1 LRSLSEISMHEVWA
15 LLGAKAIAA
24 TKGFTDFRP
33 QSVAKHL
40 STTIIFAVIAVG
52 MFLVSR
58 SLTVF
63 LISKVRVALEPLHD
77 LMSVVLLGLFLSL
90 NFMSLILSY
99 ATLFTSREVEFF
111 HGLPISHR
119 KLFIVRTGENLIASS
134 FVLLLIGTASI
145 LGYAA
150 VFQLAWYQYVL
161 IMSGVMLPL
170 AAIAGILGTLEMLLL
185 IHIGGKI
192 GIRWMLAGAFLV
204 YGLGLA
210 GVYWISDPVRIVLNA
225 VASAHGRGLTGL
237 DVGLHSSVWL
247 PHGMATAAL
256 KSIVDGDAPGSIL
269 TIGALLSMLAVFTT
283 VATFAGSGAYYS
295 ACMLIGEMTKGKKQ
309 TRHGRAWRYL
319 DLARRW
325 TNRPNLEA
333 IVKRDIL
340 QFVRDPVQRIHALM
354 MATLVVITMVFGKIS
369 ILPTMHSVPAALA
382 VVTVTLFDGFIVAS
396 IALRFVFPAV
406 SLEGNAFW
414 CVRSA
419 PISLSPLYW
428 MKFLFWLPLILIPA
442 EALVWATL
450 PMAHTPR
457 PVTMACALAM
467 AFNVL
472 GVVSIHLGAG
482 AFYATQREENPVKV
496 ASSQGASVTFLASA
510 VYLLAAG
517 ALMILPIAAAMSG
530 HVQGPHEQGLYTS
543 VVHVAA
549 LTLLVAAIAHAVAF
563 FALRKDF

>member
-1 LRSLSEISMHEVWA
+1 MHEVWA
-15 LLGAKAIAA
+15 LLGAKAVAA
-24 TKGFTDFRP
+24 TKGLTDFRAH
-33 QSVAKHL
+33 SIVKHL

-52 MFLVSR
+52 MFLVAR
-58 SLTVF
+58 SLTLF
-63 LISKVRVALEPLHD
+63 LITSVRVALEPLHE
-77 LMSVVLLGLFLSL
+77 LMAVVLLALFLSL
-90 NFMSLILSY
+90 NFMSLVLSY

-119 KLFIVRTGENLIASS
+119 KLFLVRTGENLIASS
-134 FVLLLIGTASI
+134 FVLLLIGTAGI

-150 VFQLAWYQYVL
+150 VFQLAWYQYAL
-161 IMSGVMLPL
+161 IIFCVMLPL
-170 AAIAGILGTLEMLLL
+170 AAIAGILGTLEMLVL
-185 IHIGGKI
+185 IHVGGKI
-192 GIRWMLAGAFLV
+192 GIRWMLAGALLV

-225 VASAHGRGLTGL
+225 VASAHGGNPNGLELGL
-237 DVGLHSSVWL
+237 QTALWL
-247 PHGMATAAL
+247 PHGMATTAL
-256 KSIVDGDAPGSIL
+256 KCIVDGDVSGGVQAV
-269 TIGALLSMLAVFTT
+269 GALMGMFALFAT
-283 VATFAGSGAYYS
+283 VAMFAGSRAYYT
-295 ACMLIGEMTKGKKQ
+295 ACMLIGEMNSGKEKS
-309 TRHGRAWRYL
+309 RPGRTWRLL

-354 MATLVVITMVFGKIS
+354 MVTLVIITMVFGRIS
-369 ILPTMHSVPAALA
+369 ILPSMQSVPAALS
-382 VVTVTLFDGFIVAS
+382 VVTVVLFDGFIVTS
-396 IALRFVFPAV
+396 IALRFVFPAI

-442 EALVWATL
+442 EGLIWMTL
-450 PMAHTPR
+450 PMAHAPR
-457 PVTMACALAM
+457 TVMMACAGAM
-467 AFNVL
+467 AFNAIGL
-472 GVVSIHLGAG
+472 VSIHLGAG

-510 VYLLAAG
+510 VYLLATG
-517 ALMILPIAAAMSG
+517 ALMVVPIAEAMSG
-530 HVQGPHEQGLYTS
+530 KVYEQHQHGLFAAVMVVAAVS
-543 VVHVAA
+543 VV
-549 LTLLVAAIAHAVAF
+549 VAAIAHVVAF